1 MILLA
6 QHHTFFT
13 ATVLALSE
21 SYAWRAG
28 IDIAVSSD
36 NVAAF
41 LVTHKCFETHKV
53 RVRCGDQSNAHSMY
67 LHIVTVT
74 VLPYS

>member
-6 QHHTFFT
+6 QHRTFFT
-13 ATVLALSE
+13 GTVLALSE
-21 SYAWRAG
+21 SYARCAG
-28 IDIAVSSD
+28 IDTALSSD

-41 LVTHKCFETHKV
+41 LLTHKCFETHKLC
-53 RVRCGDQSNAHSMY
+53 VRCGDQSSANSMY

-74 VLPYS
+74 VLSYS